1 MYKKSGL
8 TLLKNII
15 IIFLFSHNVVIAGD
29 VWDKWG
35 SHKQEYQENENIE
48 DYVWKEGRSQLPEYP
63 QDSDL
68 AVIMGPAAYR
78 NYKYLIDIKTL
89 AVGTDDVVRY
99 SIVIRSSSGSDNV
112 MFEGLRCSTH
122 QMINYAYGYTD
133 MNNNKKFR
141 EKNNTS
147 WKPLRSDGVMGYSSI
162 LAMDYFCDHSGV
174 TLKRHE
180 IIQNIKYGKGP
191 VDGLYN

>member
-1 MYKKSGL
+1 MYKKSGSI
-8 TLLKNII
+8 LLKNII
-15 IIFLFSHNVVIAGD
+15 IIFLFSHNVVIAAD

-35 SHKQEYQENENIE
+35 SHKQEYQENEGIE
-48 DYVWKEGRSQLPEYP
+48 DYVWKEGSSQLPEYP

-68 AVIMGPAAYR
+68 SAIMGPAAYR
-78 NYKYLIDIKTL
+78 NYRYLIDIKTL
-89 AVGTDDVVRY
+89 VVGTDDVVRY

-122 QMINYAYGYTD
+122 QVINYAYGYTD

-141 EKNNTS
+141 EKNNTN

-162 LAMDYFCDHSGV
+162 LAMDYFCDHNGV